1 MPYIVALFNDAN
13 VTKYVKNVLPNVQ
26 NEGRGGGQNDC
37 VLQIKI
43 DDIERIRWMEKH

>member
-1 MPYIVALFNDAN
+1 MFK
-13 VTKYVKNVLPNVQ
+13 TK
-26 NEGRGGGQNDC
+26 EGGGGQNDC

>member
-26 NEGRGGGQNDC
+26 NEGRGGGSKWLCIADKN
-37 VLQIKI
+37 
-43 DDIERIRWMEKH
+43 